1 MDNTSFINVIRVAYI
16 DVMSMILGIDVSNS
30 LEVIDSEIE
39 TQISGVML
47 LLGNKKKMATIS
59 ISEENAKEIVSYMV
73 GIDPS
78 DLSKE
83 EVYDGVAELV
93 NMILGRVKLFLKD
106 TEDYFDLTPP
116 FTVIGDTHKFII
128 KEKLIEFSNVFSLE
142 GMDASITVFT
152 ID

>member
-59 ISEENAKEIVSYMV
+59 ISEENAKEAVSYMV
-73 GIDPS
+73 GLGPS

-93 NMILGRVKLFLKD
+93 NMILGRAKLFLKD

-116 FTVIGDTHKFII
+116 FTVIGDAHKFII

-142 GMDASITVFT
+142 GMDARITVFT